1 MLQSLP
7 DWKHLP
13 AGVKFDPTDQ
23 ELLQHLHDKV
33 GGSAHPELQHFIPTL
48 DEDGI
53 CGMHPELLP
62 GSTKDGS
69 NRHYFHLPAKAYNV
83 GTRKR
88 RRIQANTQEMRWH
101 KTGKTRP
108 VKLSS
113 GKQVGWKKILVL
125 YTIGKG
131 SKSQKTRWV
140 THQYHLGP
148 EEEEDADQWVVTK
161 LFYQIQP
168 RQTASSRKA
177 DPSDSIA
184 KSEDSLANTSPD
196 AKRSL
201 GQSLLTA
208 TSDQG
213 LQFSRPLAEP
223 STDMPAE
230 DQGGSRA
237 ALPAGESG
245 KKVMELASSTAVKVV
260 RRKMLN
266 QVQGA
271 LKTSLMRACSTA
283 SALLDAVGTLGKC
296 PANEAHIKYTQSAR
310 AEQPEAQ
317 GNMMSAKGVAVGA
330 AARTA
335 DPWITS
341 KDAGPCDENDSISN
355 VGSSQEPPDA
365 APAEAVE
372 SAPANESQPI
382 SVSQL
387 LEFDP
392 AVILSQEISALP
404 DRKATRVVDE
414 PGPTLSQAVDK
425 LEVQGLPDVLKTS
438 QDQQDIAQALIHNS
452 QGESEEQHVIPVHTK
467 SMPNGRDPLLDSSPP
482 ELGWLDLL
490 SSQQSQEDALIVGR
504 LTGEPERTAQG
515 SEDCVGLKDPGMSDR
530 EAAAATLPTILTSS
544 QEAMN
549 TVMAQLGVLQD
560 SQEYGDGRGSP
571 LAKRDSK
578 SRGVAETVLSERAQ
592 GLQWRPREIANG
604 INRAVLLDLE
614 GKHSSR
620 PWALDDASGCDG
632 YHVRLA
638 LYIEGLL
645 REACQL
651 MIAASGGNYCRRPMQ
666 QGRLHAPKQ
675 VEGHTINLHLIYV
688 DWLIRHYRSGWG
700 GGRDVPFRAI

>member
-7 DWKHLP
+7 DWRHLP

-33 GGSAHPELQHFIPTL
+33 AGSAHPELQHFIPTL

-230 DQGGSRA
+230 DQGGSKA

-245 KKVMELASSTAVKVV
+245 KKLMELASSTAVKVV
-260 RRKMLN
+260 RGKMLN

-271 LKTSLMRACSTA
+271 LKSSLMRACSTA

-296 PANEAHIKYTQSAR
+296 PANEAHIEHAQSAR
-310 AEQPEAQ
+310 AKGPEAHS
-317 GNMMSAKGVAVGA
+317 NLISAKEVAVGA
-330 AARTA
+330 AACTL
-335 DPWITS
+335 DPWSTS
-341 KDAGPCDENDSISN
+341 KDAGPCDEKDSISN
-355 VGSSQEPPDA
+355 PPDA

-404 DRKATRVVDE
+404 DRKATREVDE
-414 PGPTLSQAVDK
+414 PGPTVAKAIDK
-425 LEVQGLPDVLKTS
+425 SEVQGLPDVLKTS
-438 QDQQDIAQALIHNS
+438 QDQQEVAQALIHNS
-452 QGESEEQHVIPVHTK
+452 QGESEEQHVVPVHTK
-467 SMPNGRDPLLDSSPP
+467 IMPNGRDPLLESSPP

-490 SSQQSQEDALIVGR
+490 SSQQSQEDALIIGR
-504 LTGEPERTAQG
+504 LTGEPERMAQG

-571 LAKRDSK
+571 LAKRESK
-578 SRGVAETVLSERAQ
+578 SRGVAETVLSERAP
-592 GLQWRPREIANG
+592 GLRWRPRETVKGVNQA
-604 INRAVLLDLE
+604 ALLDLE
-614 GKHSSR
+614 GKLNEELLVYIEHSKIRQGFR
-620 PWALDDASGCDG
+620 PWALDDASGWNG
-632 YHVRLA
+632 YLLRLA

-645 REACQL
+645 REARLRYNQG
-651 MIAASGGNYCRRPMQ
+651 ASVVGDYCSKDVCM
-666 QGRLHAPKQ
+666 
-675 VEGHTINLHLIYV
+675 
-688 DWLIRHYRSGWG
+688 DRSKWRG
-700 GGRDVPFRAI
+700 I

>member
-88 RRIQANTQEMRWH
+88 RRIQANMQEMRWH

-113 GKQVGWKKILVL
+113 GKQIGWKKILVL

-245 KKVMELASSTAVKVV
+245 KKLMELASSTAVKVV
-260 RRKMLN
+260 RGKMLN
-266 QVQGA
+266 Q
-271 LKTSLMRACSTA
+271 
-283 SALLDAVGTLGKC
+283 
-296 PANEAHIKYTQSAR
+296 
-310 AEQPEAQ
+310 
-317 GNMMSAKGVAVGA
+317 
-330 AARTA
+330 

-365 APAEAVE
+365 APAEDVE

-404 DRKATRVVDE
+404 DRKATREVDE
-414 PGPTLSQAVDK
+414 PGPTVAKAVDR

-438 QDQQDIAQALIHNS
+438 QDQQEVAQALIHNS
-452 QGESEEQHVIPVHTK
+452 QGESEEQHVIPVHNK
-467 SMPNGRDPLLDSSPP
+467 NMPNGRDPLLDSSPP

-504 LTGEPERTAQG
+504 LTGESERMAQG

-578 SRGVAETVLSERAQ
+578 LTFRSPLQTVLSERAP
-592 GLQWRPREIANG
+592 GLRWRPREIANG
-604 INRAVLLDLE
+604 VNQAVLLDLE
-614 GKHSSR
+614 GKHNEELLVYIEHLRSR

-638 LYIEGLL
+638 LYMKGLL
-645 REACQL
+645 SEARHLMYLLPLQLLLLRQL
-651 MIAASGGNYCRRPMQ
+651 M
-666 QGRLHAPKQ
+666 
-675 VEGHTINLHLIYV
+675 
-688 DWLIRHYRSGWG
+688 
-700 GGRDVPFRAI
+700 